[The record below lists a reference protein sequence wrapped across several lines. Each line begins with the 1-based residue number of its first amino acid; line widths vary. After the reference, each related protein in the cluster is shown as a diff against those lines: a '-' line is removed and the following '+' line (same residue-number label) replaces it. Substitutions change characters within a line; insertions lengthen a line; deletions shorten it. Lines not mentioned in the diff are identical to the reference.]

1 MLHQQQQA
9 ATEAIHAAEYVEDYL
24 DFVQHMPDVLQR
36 NVTRLLEIDVKYQDL
51 LDELDSLKSALMKDL
66 DSSSRKRTMYNIQRV
81 LIASQELGDQKLRL
95 VQEIQDIVD
104 NKTRQL
110 ETDFKKLVWP
120 AREKD
125 RPHSS
130 SSSFSP
136 VVSLS
141 CKNDFGRENE
151 TQNENHKTEIQPER
165 SSKRSRRQRHL
176 DVSLREDSVLER
188 HEKEPTVTTSSK
200 KQKKKKRKTKA
211 EKDQTTSPIDPPIDP
226 DEPTYCLC
234 DQVSFGEMIG
244 CDNDE
249 CPREWFHFSCV
260 QLTTKPKGKWYC
272 PTCRGD
278 RSNQMKPKTAS

>member
-24 DFVQHMPDVLQR
+24 DYVQHMPDVLQR

-51 LDELDSLKSALMKDL
+51 LDELDVFKSALMKDL
-66 DSSSRKRTMYNIQRV
+66 DSSSRKRTLYNIHRV

-104 NKTRQL
+104 NKARQL
-110 ETDFKKLVWP
+110 ETDFKKL
-120 AREKD
+120 
-125 RPHSS
+125 
-130 SSSFSP
+130 
-136 VVSLS
+136 
-141 CKNDFGRENE
+141 DFGRENE
-151 TQNENHKTEIQPER
+151 TQSENHKAEIQPER

-176 DVSLREDSVLER
+176 DVSLREDTVLER
-188 HEKEPTVTTSSK
+188 HEKEPAVTTSSK

-278 RSNQMKPKTAS
+278 RSNQMKPKTS